1 MRDIQQV
8 LVRWGG
14 WSTTEATRV
23 GWSPVAA
30 GFSGLPPASG
40 DNQLTCSDEDGL
52 IVDLCV
58 ARLQVRGQGEE
69 LDYIQKYYMYGWS
82 KREIARRLHVSES
95 LVRQKMQV
103 AESFIAG
110 ALEILDIQLD
120 MDLMVKKQSNEPKTL
135 VRCAKPVLMW

>member
-40 DNQLTCSDEDGL
+40 DNRLTCSDEDGL

-58 ARLQVRGQGEE
+58 ARLQGRGQGEE

-82 KREIARRLHVSES
+82 KREIARHLHVSES

-120 MDLMVKKQSNEPKTL
+120 MDLTVKKQSNEPKTL
-135 VRCAKPVLMW
+135 VRYAKPVLMW

>member
-14 WSTTEATRV
+14 WSTSESTRV

-30 GFSGLPPASG
+30 GFSGLVSASG
-40 DNQLTCSDEDGL
+40 GNRLTCSDEDGL

-58 ARLQVRGQGEE
+58 ARLQMRGRDEE
-69 LDYIQKYYMYGWS
+69 LEYIQQYYMYGRS
-82 KREIARRLHVSES
+82 KREIARDQCVSES
-95 LVRQKMQV
+95 LVRHKMQV

-110 ALEILDIQLD
+110 CLEMLDIQLD
-120 MDLMVKKQSNEPKTL
+120 MDLMSKN
-135 VRCAKPVLMW
+135 

>member
-40 DNQLTCSDEDGL
+40 DNRLTCSDEDGL

-135 VRCAKPVLMW
+135 VRYAKPVLMW

>member
-40 DNQLTCSDEDGL
+40 DNRLTCSDEDGL

>member
-23 GWSPVAA
+23 GWAPVAA
-30 GFSGLPPASG
+30 GFSGRPPASG
-40 DNQLTCSDEDGL
+40 DNRLTCSDEDGL

>member
-8 LVRWGG
+8 LLRWGG
-14 WSTTEATRV
+14 WSTTEPVRV
-23 GWSPVAA
+23 GWSSVAA
-30 GFSGLPPASG
+30 GFSGLPPANG
-40 DNQLTCSDEDGL
+40 DNRLTCSDADGL

-58 ARLQVRGQGEE
+58 ARLQMRGQEEE
-69 LDYIQKYYMYGWS
+69 LDYIQKHYMYGWS

-103 AESFIAG
+103 AESYIAG
-110 ALEILDIQLD
+110 CLEILDIQLD

-135 VRCAKPVLMW
+135 VRSAKTMLMW

>member
-40 DNQLTCSDEDGL
+40 DNRLTCSDEDGL

-120 MDLMVKKQSNEPKTL
+120 MDLMVKKQSSEPKTL